1 MALLKDINLASSS
14 DDPNEKLNSLVKQL
28 NEWGRAISNEGLVRL
43 YKDNAGDNRVL
54 IGLQGNDF
62 SGIKVS
68 KVGTDVTTASD
79 DDLVFSSDFNNEA
92 SISMNEWF
100 GSYKLSSSYT
110 SLNGSYTVINFDD
123 WEGYDWY
130 FESTYFTDAGTG
142 YVQLF
147 NVTDNVAVTG
157 TEFSTTSVG
166 EANAVYTRSSALT
179 KPTGTKAFRVQVKIV
194 GGNGTTE
201 NVNSMKSRMVFR
213 TGS

>member
-1 MALLKDINLASSS
+1 MALLKDINLASLP
-14 DDPNEKLNSLVKQL
+14 DDPNQKIDSMVKQL

-79 DDLVFSSDFNNEA
+79 EDLVFSSDFNNEA

-142 YVQLF
+142 YVRLF

-157 TEFSTTSVG
+157 TEFSTTNVG
-166 EANAVYTRSSALT
+166 EANAVYTRSSVLT
-179 KPTGTKAFRVQVKIV
+179 KPTGTKVFKVQVKIV
-194 GGNGTTE
+194 GGDGVSE